1 MIDRHIDDLDKDQ
14 EFLKNVEKEFKKK
27 EDSDYISGGRHD
39 NYHRNYN

>member
-27 EDSDYISGGRHD
+27 ENDDYIHDGRHA
-39 NYHRNYN
+39 NYSKNYN